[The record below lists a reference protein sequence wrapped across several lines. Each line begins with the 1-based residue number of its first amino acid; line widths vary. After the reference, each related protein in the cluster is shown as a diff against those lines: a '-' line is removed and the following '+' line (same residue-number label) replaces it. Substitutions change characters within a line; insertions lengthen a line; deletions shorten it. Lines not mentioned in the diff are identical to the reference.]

1 MSVNSGWTRGETE
14 RVLEELAASLEAAEP
29 AEIAVELKESGH
41 DLSEVEAR
49 MKAAALAGIKSFK
62 QKGLHRARERYQES
76 SSRIEQRSQKLV
88 GSSVD
93 RRRRFFS
100 VLEANPSLRSSLTVQ
115 HRDFNE
121 MTEDDIDSALEEMEI
136 LGVLGEWDDNAS

>member
-1 MSVNSGWTRGETE
+1 MSFSKAWTREETE
-14 RVLEELAASLEAAEP
+14 RVLEELGSLIEAAEP
-29 AEIAVELKESGH
+29 AEVAADLKEGGH

-49 MKAAALAGIKSFK
+49 MKTAALAGIKSFK

-76 SSRIEQRSQKLV
+76 SSRIERRTQRLT
-88 GSSVD
+88 GSSAD
-93 RRRRFFS
+93 RRRRFFD
-100 VLEANPSLRSSLTVQ
+100 VLETNPGLRSSLTVQ

-136 LGVLGEWDDNAS
+136 LGVLGEWDDDAS